1 MLAFALFASLVL
13 PAIDG
18 AVGYDDEVVAG
29 DVLDLA
35 RGELTLVPAPGW
47 NVEEGVRVGRT
58 RSTTTA
64 QSTTVLSDG
73 DVRLT
78 VTVAPFKGT
87 PAALLARI
95 DEINERFDDARG
107 LGVAGKRFTIRTDAG
122 AVGVAETFTRL
133 KRQGTLAAF
142 VVPVDNGR
150 RSSEPTGVQ
159 ILVAGSEGALASRR
173 ADIDG
178 MVREHPH
185 RSDFIDR
192 RIERVA
198 RRRSRRAIEEQDG
211 ARTFT
216 SSSHANLRSGSTA
229 LLVIAGANVARG
241 SRPGR

>member
-1 MLAFALFASLVL
+1 VPVEQRLAGLDRRTFKPALAVLAFALFASFVL

-18 AVGYDDEVVAG
+18 AVSYNDEVAAG

-47 NVEEGVRVGRT
+47 NLEQGVRVGRT
-58 RSTTTA
+58 RSTTNSQT
-64 QSTTVLSDG
+64 TTVLTDG

-78 VTVAPFKGT
+78 VMVAPFKST
-87 PAALLARI
+87 PAALLGRI

-142 VVPVDNGR
+142 VVPVTNGR
-150 RSSEPTGVQ
+150 RSLVPTGVQ
-159 ILVAGSEGALASRR
+159 VLVAGSEGALAGRR

-178 MVREHPH
+178 MVRSI
-185 RSDFIDR
+185 RT
-192 RIERVA
+192 
-198 RRRSRRAIEEQDG
+198 G
-211 ARTFT
+211 A
-216 SSSHANLRSGSTA
+216 SS
-229 LLVIAGANVARG
+229 
-241 SRPGR
+241 